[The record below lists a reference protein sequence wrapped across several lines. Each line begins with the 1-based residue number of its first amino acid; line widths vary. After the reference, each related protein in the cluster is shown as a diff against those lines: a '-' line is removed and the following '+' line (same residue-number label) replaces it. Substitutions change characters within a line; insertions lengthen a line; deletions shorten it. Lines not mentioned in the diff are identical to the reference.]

1 MFCLTHPLAGKTK
14 DAICNAVEVRVCVEQ
29 NLLIT
34 HYYHSGFSVASE
46 RTLVVFDY
54 WRGENGELK
63 PETSPILSPQTCRW
77 EPGAKEWPPAIH

>member
-54 WRGENGELK
+54 WRAVN
-63 PETSPILSPQTCRW
+63 
-77 EPGAKEWPPAIH
+77 